1 MDQAN
6 KIIYVE
12 FHASDLGKTKAF
24 FENVFGWAFTDYGPD
39 YTSFVDGQI
48 AGGFFRSDKRASS
61 AEGGVLVVIF
71 HPQLEDA
78 LRRVVEH
85 GGKITREIF
94 PRRPPVPF
102 CGAERQRAVRVLRP
116 VIAMMTERQEQI
128 LDFIRLFQREKGVPP
143 SSREIQRRFRL
154 ASQSTV
160 IGHLRALAN
169 KGQIEQL
176 AGRTWGLK
184 ALAVQAQLFEMP
196 VFGTIPAGLPAMQ
209 EQTPDETI
217 AVNPSV
223 FGVRRPGPHQVW
235 ALRVQGDSMVDAHIM
250 DGDLVVLERRD
261 PREGDIIAALV
272 DETTT
277 TLKRLVHLRG
287 RPVLRAANK
296 RYRDIVPERRLESQ
310 GVVVGLI
317 RRGAAAAW

>member
-1 MDQAN
+1 M
-6 KIIYVE
+6 
-12 FHASDLGKTKAF
+12 
-24 FENVFGWAFTDYGPD
+24 
-39 YTSFVDGQI
+39 
-48 AGGFFRSDKRASS
+48 S
-61 AEGGVLVVIF
+61 AI
-71 HPQLEDA
+71 
-78 LRRVVEH
+78 
-85 GGKITREIF
+85 
-94 PRRPPVPF
+94 
-102 CGAERQRAVRVLRP
+102 
-116 VIAMMTERQEQI
+116 MTERQEQI
-128 LDFIRLFQREKGVPP
+128 LDFIRQFQREKGVPP

-176 AGRTWGLK
+176 AGRTWGLR
-184 ALAVQAQLFEMP
+184 ASAVQAQLFEIP

-209 EQTPDETI
+209 EQVPDETI
-217 AVNPSV
+217 AVDPSV

-235 ALRVQGDSMVDAHIM
+235 ALRVRGDSMVGAHIM
-250 DGDLVVLERRD
+250 DGDLAVLERRD

-287 RPVLRAANK
+287 RPVLRAANR

-310 GVVVGLI
+310 GVLVGLI
-317 RRGAAAAW
+317 RRGAAG